1 MKVLN
6 MSHIDPKDKNLR
18 RLYGWL
24 FVVDQDFDNNGIQ
37 RGGITKL
44 IIPSYLKRIF
54 KEKDKILSMSGD
66 SLKRYV
72 LEKYP
77 EAYYR

>member
-6 MSHIDPKDKNLR
+6 MSHIDANDKRLR
-18 RLYGWL
+18 RLYEWL

-54 KEKDKILSMSGD
+54 KEKDKILSLTGD